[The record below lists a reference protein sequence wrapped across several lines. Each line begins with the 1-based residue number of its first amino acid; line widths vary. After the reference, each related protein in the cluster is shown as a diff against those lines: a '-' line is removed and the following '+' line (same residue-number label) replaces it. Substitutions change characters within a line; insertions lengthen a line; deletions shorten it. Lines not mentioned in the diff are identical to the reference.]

1 MPQPSPLIAHRQKLT
16 TLIINADRDEANAFL
31 DALAAR
37 SSYREVFFSLLEPVL
52 TDIGEMWVE
61 EELSLAQGY
70 VAGKIAE
77 DLLAKM
83 LRSGE
88 QPRGRANSKGPVV
101 IGNIE
106 DDYHELGKKMVCTF
120 LRTAGW
126 RVYDLGPDVTA
137 REFVSKAVEVGARI
151 IGVSAM
157 MYSTAEHIKSVRH
170 EIDARGLRGKV
181 LLVVGGAVFKLQ
193 PDLVHEVGGDGTID
207 AAINAPEFFDRLWAT
222 SMKGCA

>member
-1 MPQPSPLIAHRQKLT
+1 MSKSSPLNDDRQTLT
-16 TLIINADRDEANAFL
+16 ALILNAERDEANAFM
-31 DALAAR
+31 DALAAQ
-37 SSYREVFFSLLEPVL
+37 SSYREVFLSLLEPVL
-52 TDIGEMWVE
+52 KDIGEMWVE

-77 DLLAKM
+77 DLLEKM
-83 LRSGE
+83 VHSGE
-88 QPRGRANSKGPVV
+88 QQRERANSKGPVV

-137 REFVSKAVEVGARI
+137 GEFVARAVEVGARI

-157 MYSTAEHIKSVRH
+157 MYSTAEHIKTVRE
-170 EIDARGLRGKV
+170 EIDAQGLRGKV
-181 LLVVGGAVFKLQ
+181 LLAVGGAVFKLQ

-207 AAINAPEFFDRLWAT
+207 AAINAPEFFDHLWAT
-222 SMKGCA
+222 SIKG